1 MLISDGR
8 VGAKLNQARGDP
20 ITATLA
26 RAPERRAP
34 FDVGGVDLRAALDQL
49 EA

>member
-20 ITATLA
+20 ITAALA
-26 RAPERRAP
+26 RAPERRATVDIRSV
-34 FDVGGVDLRAALDQL
+34 DVHAALDQI
-49 EA
+49 